1 MIRIKVVLNNHKFP
15 EDGSVTVTLPIES
28 KDYDHVIRQLDGLAI
43 GSAKW
48 RDCGLVT
55 VMDGPDVLNRL
66 EDSEINIEELDY
78 LAKRLD
84 SFTESELA
92 TYSALA
98 LKHDLTDMTD
108 LINLCDCC
116 QEALIVTDF
125 SNMSRIGREYAMTQ
139 NGGAMAVD
147 ELEKLN
153 LVAVARNL
161 LSGNTGTVTPYG
173 VLYDEG
179 FSLEHI
185 YDEGMIPPFY
195 YRQGLMDIQ
204 VITEKDPDN
213 CPEFTLPMPNQQIL
227 RQLERIGY
235 QTGDSYTIDVLGSE
249 LPSDLADSLKTQVED
264 VFSLND
270 TVSAVAALDASEYEK
285 LAAVMHYTSAGTL
298 SRIRQVAEKLDM
310 FEYIPGALDPDDV
323 GREIILNSGHF
334 EVDPNL
340 EDYIDYESYGLDHLR
355 CGEGEFS
362 SFGYVGYTGDDRL
375 FFEQEHQQ
383 QMGGLT

>member
-28 KDYDHVIRQLDGLAI
+28 EDYDRVIRQLDGLAI

-48 RDCGLVT
+48 RDCGFVT

-84 SFTESELA
+84 SFTASELA

-98 LKHDLTDMTD
+98 LKHDLTNMTD

-227 RQLERIGY
+227 RHLERIGY
-235 QTGDSYTIDVLGSE
+235 QNGDSYTIDVLGSE
-249 LPSDLADSLKTQVED
+249 LPNDLAETLKTQAED
-264 VFSLND
+264 VFSLNN
-270 TVSAVAALDASEYEK
+270 TVSAVAALNASEYEK
-285 LAAVMHYTSAGTL
+285 LAAVMRYTSAGTL

-310 FEYIPGALDPDDV
+310 FEYIPGAQDPDDV

-355 CGEGEFS
+355 FGEGEFS
-362 SFGYVGYTGDDRL
+362 PFGYVGYTGDDRL

>member
-1 MIRIKVVLNNHKFP
+1 MKVKLNNGRFP
-15 EDGSVTVTLPIES
+15 EDGSVVVSLPIETEE
-28 KDYDHVIRQLDGLAI
+28 YDQVIRQLDRLGV
-43 GSAKW
+43 GSACL
-48 RDCGLVT
+48 RDCGFAALLE
-55 VMDGPDVLNRL
+55 GPDVLNRL

-185 YDEGMIPPFY
+185 YEEGMIPPFY

-227 RQLERIGY
+227 RHLERIGY
-235 QTGDSYTIDVLGSE
+235 QNGDSYTIDVLGSE
-249 LPSDLADSLKTQVED
+249 LPNDLAEVLKTQAED

-285 LAAVMHYTSAGTL
+285 LAAVMRYTSAGTL

-355 CGEGEFS
+355 CGEGEFN

-375 FFEQEHQQ
+375 FFEQEHHQ

>member
-227 RQLERIGY
+227 RHLERIGY
-235 QTGDSYTIDVLGSE
+235 QNGDSYTIDVLGSE
-249 LPSDLADSLKTQVED
+249 LPNDLAEVLRTQAED

-270 TVSAVAALDASEYEK
+270 TVSAVAALDATEYEK
-285 LAAVMHYTSAGTL
+285 LAAVMRYTSAGTL

-383 QMGGLT
+383 QMGGMS

>member
-125 SNMSRIGREYAMTQ
+125 SNISRIGREYAMTQ

-204 VITEKDPDN
+204 VITEQTMRLLTFLPPGPRMKDA
-213 CPEFTLPMPNQQIL
+213 FIRSSLHSLP
-227 RQLERIGY
+227 
-235 QTGDSYTIDVLGSE
+235 
-249 LPSDLADSLKTQVED
+249 
-264 VFSLND
+264 
-270 TVSAVAALDASEYEK
+270 
-285 LAAVMHYTSAGTL
+285 
-298 SRIRQVAEKLDM
+298 
-310 FEYIPGALDPDDV
+310 
-323 GREIILNSGHF
+323 
-334 EVDPNL
+334 
-340 EDYIDYESYGLDHLR
+340 
-355 CGEGEFS
+355 CGKI
-362 SFGYVGYTGDDRL
+362 
-375 FFEQEHQQ
+375 
-383 QMGGLT
+383 MNPA

>member
-15 EDGSVTVTLPIES
+15 EDGSVTVTLPIDCE
-28 KDYDHVIRQLDGLAI
+28 DYDRVIRQLDGLAI

-48 RDCGLVT
+48 RDCGFVT

-84 SFTESELA
+84 SFTASELA

-195 YRQGLMDIQ
+195 YRQGLMDVQ

-227 RQLERIGY
+227 RHLERIGY
-235 QTGDSYTIDVLGSE
+235 QNGDSYTIDVLGSE
-249 LPSDLADSLKTQVED
+249 LPSDLAEVLKTHAED

-270 TVSAVAALDASEYEK
+270 TVSAVAALDTSEYEK
-285 LAAVMHYTSAGTL
+285 LAAVMRYTSAGTL

-355 CGEGEFS
+355 CGEGEFN

>member
-1 MIRIKVVLNNHKFP
+1 MKVKLNNGRFP
-15 EDGSVTVTLPIES
+15 EDGSVVVTLPIEIEE
-28 KDYDHVIRQLDGLAI
+28 YDQVIRQLDRLGV
-43 GSAKW
+43 GSACL
-48 RDCGLVT
+48 RDCGFEALLE
-55 VMDGPDVLNRL
+55 GPDVMNRL
-66 EDSEINIEELDY
+66 AGGKVNIEELDY
-78 LAKRLD
+78 LAKRLG
-84 SFTESELA
+84 SFTASELA

-204 VITEKDPDN
+204 VITGKDPDN

-227 RQLERIGY
+227 RHLERIGY
-235 QTGDSYTIDVLGSE
+235 QEGDSYTIDVLGSE
-249 LPSDLADSLKTQVED
+249 LPSDLAEALKVKAED

-270 TVSAVAALDASEYEK
+270 TVSAVAALDTSEYEK
-285 LAAVMHYTSAGTL
+285 LAAVMRYTSAGTL

-310 FEYIPGALDPDDV
+310 FEYIPGAQDPDDV

-355 CGEGEFS
+355 CGEGEFN

>member
-1 MIRIKVVLNNHKFP
+1 M
-15 EDGSVTVTLPIES
+15 TVTLPIES
-28 KDYDHVIRQLDGLAI
+28 EDYDRVIRQLDGLAI

-48 RDCGLVT
+48 RDCGFVT

-84 SFTESELA
+84 SFTASELA

-204 VITEKDPDN
+204 MITEKDPDN
-213 CPEFTLPMPNQQIL
+213 CPEFTLPMPSQQIL
-227 RQLERIGY
+227 RHLERIGY
-235 QTGDSYTIDVLGSE
+235 QNGDSYTIDVLGSE
-249 LPSDLADSLKTQVED
+249 LPNDLAEVLKTQAED

-285 LAAVMHYTSAGTL
+285 LAAVMRYTSAGTL

>member
-1 MIRIKVVLNNHKFP
+1 MKVKLNNGRFP
-15 EDGSVTVTLPIES
+15 EDGSVVVSLPIETEE
-28 KDYDHVIRQLDGLAI
+28 YDQVIRQLDRLAV
-43 GSAKW
+43 GSACL
-48 RDCGLVT
+48 RDCGFEALLE
-55 VMDGPDVLNRL
+55 GPDVMNRL
-66 EDSEINIEELDY
+66 AGGKVNIEELDY

-92 TYSALA
+92 TYSALV
-98 LKHDLTDMTD
+98 LKYDLTDMTD
-108 LINLCDCC
+108 LINLCDCF
-116 QEALIVTDF
+116 QNALIVTDF

-204 VITEKDPDN
+204 VITGKDPDN

-227 RQLERIGY
+227 RHLERIGY
-235 QTGDSYTIDVLGSE
+235 QEGDSYTIDVLGSE
-249 LPSDLADSLKTQVED
+249 LPSDLAEVLKTHAED

-270 TVSAVAALDASEYEK
+270 TVSAVAALDTSEYEK
-285 LAAVMHYTSAGTL
+285 LAAVMRYTSAGTL

-310 FEYIPGALDPDDV
+310 FEYIPGAQDPDDV

-340 EDYIDYESYGLDHLR
+340 EEYIDYESYGLDRLR
-355 CGEGEFS
+355 FGEGEFNP
-362 SFGYVGYTGDDRL
+362 FGYVGYTGDDRL